1 MDNSVSSIRITPE
14 PISGLTNLAPTRASE
29 TRSEVFNLPGSL
41 LASDIPPPISSVT
54 GDQRAQL
61 IAQATERASQAP
73 LGQVQS
79 RASEANEKLAAAQN
93 KLKEAGEAG
102 VELAKLSFFKKLAN
116 VATAVLAVVMAGAL
130 SAVSFG
136 GATPLLAI
144 ACVNLA
150 VSIGDSVCAYRNFKD
165 AQLVAAGGEAV
176 HNLPAGGSIVKN
188 LLYGLA
194 TACGASDERA
204 KDVAKYGNAVFQTGL
219 ILASLAVGA
228 MGVVSGAAAAMP
240 LENKVCDLVA
250 NSVNLLISGETV
262 VRSFR
267 FERHNALLSDIGS
280 LARDLQELSQ
290 LDQLDDR
297 IEQLI
302 EESQEKTESVRRML
316 SAALDNYG
324 GLEVN
329 APRSLVGTCRV
340 FAIGLVLGGVSL
352 SKP

>member
-14 PISGLTNLAPTRASE
+14 PISGSTNLEPTRAPK
-29 TRSEVFNLPGSL
+29 TPLEVFNLPGSL
-41 LASDIPPPISSVT
+41 LASDIPPPTSTVT

-61 IAQATERASQAP
+61 IAQATERASQPP

-79 RASEANEKLAAAQN
+79 RATEATEKLAAAQN

-102 VELAKLSFFKKLAN
+102 VELAKLSFFKKLAT
-116 VATAVLAVVMAGAL
+116 VATAALAVAMAAAL

-176 HNLPAGGSIVKN
+176 HNLPGGDSIVKN
-188 LLYGLA
+188 LLHGLA

-228 MGVVSGAAAAMP
+228 MGVISGAAAAMP
-240 LENKVCDLVA
+240 LANKVSDLVA

-290 LDQLDDR
+290 LDQLDDQ

-302 EESQEKTESVRRML
+302 KDSQEKTESVRRML
-316 SAALDNYG
+316 NAAVDNYG
-324 GLEVN
+324 GLDVN
-329 APRSLVGTCRV
+329 APRSLLGTCRV
-340 FAIGLVLGGVSL
+340 LIVGLGLRGISL
-352 SKP
+352 ANP